1 MRHGLLADPGLKH
14 GTHNLEGCKRTVQV
28 SNTEPVLVTGAFG
41 LVGTAV
47 VRRLL
52 EEGRRVVGTDLDI
65 PGNRGAASALADREG
80 FEVRWADL
88 TKPAEVDALV
98 AAVGPAAIVHLA
110 AVIPPQC
117 YARRDVARGVNVDAA
132 ASLVRAAAGQPSSPR
147 FVQASSIAVYGARN
161 PHRVNGV
168 LTADTP
174 LSPADVYGGH
184 KAEAEAMLRSSDLEW
199 VVLRLGGVV
208 TVELP
213 GFDNDVIYFLA
224 LLPVDGRLQTVDVRD
239 VAGAFAAATTTD
251 AVREVFLIGGDK
263 SHRLLQGDIG
273 PATAAALGLVGG
285 LPTGRPGDPDDD
297 AAWFTTDWVDT
308 ARSQEVLG
316 YQHHSWPDM
325 LGETADRAGWRR
337 CPARLIAPLAHELLR
352 RRSPYYRRPGTH
364 PDPWGV
370 IRSKWG
376 EPKLDASPSGG
387 FGEVAAT
394 PEPPPRHAR

>member
-1 MRHGLLADPGLKH
+1 MHHSQLADFRFETRHP
-14 GTHNLEGCKRTVQV
+14 TAFDGCRRIVQV
-28 SNTEPVLVTGAFG
+28 SNAESVLVTGAFG

-52 EEGRRVVGTDLDI
+52 EEGRRVVATDLDI
-65 PGNRGAASALADREG
+65 PRNRGAASALADRAG
-80 FEVRWADL
+80 LEVRWADL

-98 AAVGPAAIVHLA
+98 AAVTPAAIVHLA

-117 YARRDVARGVNVDAA
+117 YARRELARAVNVDAT
-132 ASLVRAAAGQPSSPR
+132 ASLARAAAGQPSPPR

-161 PHRVNGV
+161 PHRDNGV

-174 LSPADVYGGH
+174 LSPSDVYGGH
-184 KAEAEAMLRSSDLEW
+184 KAEAEAMVRSSGLEW
-199 VVLRLGGVV
+199 VVLRLGGVL

-213 GFDNDVIYFLA
+213 RFDNDVIYFLA
-224 LLPVDGRLQTVDVRD
+224 LLPVDGRVQTVDVRE
-239 VAGAFAAATTTD
+239 VAAAFAAATTTD
-251 AVREVFLIGGDK
+251 AVREVFVIGGDK
-263 SHRLLQGDIG
+263 SHRLTQGDIG
-273 PATAAALGLVGG
+273 PATAAAIGLVDG

-337 CPARLIAPLAHELLR
+337 CPTRLIAPLAHELLR
-352 RRSPYYRRPGTH
+352 RQSPYHRRPGTYA
-364 PDPWGV
+364 DPWGV
-370 IRSKWG
+370 IRAKWG
-376 EPKLDASPSGG
+376 EPKPDAPPSG
-387 FGEVAAT
+387 
-394 PEPPPRHAR
+394 RL

>member
-1 MRHGLLADPGLKH
+1 
-14 GTHNLEGCKRTVQV
+14 VQV
-28 SNTEPVLVTGAFG
+28 SNTESVLVTGAFG

-52 EEGRRVVGTDLDI
+52 DEGRRVVATDLNI
-65 PGNRGAASALADREG
+65 PENSGAASALADREG
-80 FEVRWADL
+80 LEVRWADL

-98 AAVGPAAIVHLA
+98 AAVTPAAIVHLA

-117 YARRDVARGVNVDAA
+117 YARRELARAVNVDAT
-132 ASLVRAAAGQPSSPR
+132 ASLVRAAAGQPSPPR

-161 PHRVNGV
+161 PHRDNDV
-168 LTADTP
+168 LTA
-174 LSPADVYGGH
+174 
-184 KAEAEAMLRSSDLEW
+184 
-199 VVLRLGGVV
+199 VVLRLGGVL

-273 PATAAALGLVGG
+273 PATAAALGLVDV

-337 CPARLIAPLAHELLR
+337 CPARLIAPLAHEFLR

-364 PDPWGV
+364 ADPWGV

-376 EPKLDASPSGG
+376 EPKPDASPSGG
-387 FGEVAAT
+387 FGDVAAR
-394 PEPPPRHAR
+394 PSHRPDVRGDPHA

>member
-1 MRHGLLADPGLKH
+1 MHHSQLADFRFETRHP
-14 GTHNLEGCKRTVQV
+14 TAFDGCRRIVQV
-28 SNTEPVLVTGAFG
+28 SNAESVLVTGAFG

-52 EEGRRVVGTDLDI
+52 EEGRRVVATDLDI
-65 PGNRGAASALADREG
+65 PRNRGAASALADRAG
-80 FEVRWADL
+80 LEVRWADL

-98 AAVGPAAIVHLA
+98 AAVTPAAIVHLA

-117 YARRDVARGVNVDAA
+117 YARRELARAVNVDAT
-132 ASLVRAAAGQPSSPR
+132 ASLARAAAGQPSPPR

-161 PHRVNGV
+161 PHRDNGV

-174 LSPADVYGGH
+174 LSPSDVYGGH
-184 KAEAEAMLRSSDLEW
+184 KAEAEAMVRSSGLEW
-199 VVLRLGGVV
+199 VVLRLGGVL

-213 GFDNDVIYFLA
+213 RFDNDVIYFLA
-224 LLPVDGRLQTVDVRD
+224 LLPVDGRVQTVDVRE
-239 VAGAFAAATTTD
+239 VAAAFAAATTTD
-251 AVREVFLIGGDK
+251 AVREVFVIGGDK
-263 SHRLLQGDIG
+263 SHRLTQGDIG
-273 PATAAALGLVGG
+273 PATAAAIGLVDG

-337 CPARLIAPLAHELLR
+337 CPTRLIAPLAHELLR
-352 RRSPYYRRPGTH
+352 RQSPYYRRPGTYA
-364 PDPWGV
+364 DPWGV
-370 IRSKWG
+370 IRAKWG
-376 EPKLDASPSGG
+376 EPKPDAPPSG
-387 FGEVAAT
+387 
-394 PEPPPRHAR
+394 RL